1 MAVAFLEW
9 LEHLPFFVTTTMPRV
24 GRATVVS
31 VLVGVAIV
39 AGAMPH
45 VETQAQTPKRR
56 PASTVQQLMQ
66 AILFP
71 NANVI
76 FATESDDPAAVP
88 RDAKPSASTNPLAGL
103 YGGWQAVENSSLAL
117 LESADL
123 LDLSGRACASGTL
136 VPVDEPQ
143 WKAAVEAMREAAR
156 AAGAAARARS
166 QEQISE
172 ANGQLAE
179 SCSNCHRIYRRAQNH
194 CRR

>member
-1 MAVAFLEW
+1 MA
-9 LEHLPFFVTTTMPRV
+9 FFE
-24 GRATVVS
+24 RAKVVPS
-31 VLVGVAIV
+31 VLIGLVIVGGAI
-39 AGAMPH
+39 AR
-45 VETQAQTPKRR
+45 VETQGQIRARR

-88 RDAKPSASTNPLAGL
+88 RDAKPSTSTNPLAGL
-103 YGGWQAVENSSLAL
+103 FGGWQAVENSSLAL

-123 LDLSGRACASGTL
+123 LDLSGRTCANGAL
-136 VPVDEPQ
+136 VPVDESQ
-143 WKAAVEAMREAAR
+143 WKTAVEAMREAAR

-166 QEQISE
+166 REQISE

-179 SCSNCHRIYRRAQNH
+179 SCSGCHRMYRRTQNH

>member
-1 MAVAFLEW
+1 M
-9 LEHLPFFVTTTMPRV
+9 
-24 GRATVVS
+24 
-31 VLVGVAIV
+31 LVGLVIV
-39 AGAMPH
+39 AGAVTR
-45 VETQAQTPKRR
+45 VETQAQAQPSR

-76 FATESDDPAAVP
+76 FATESDDPATVP
-88 RDAKPSASTNPLAGL
+88 RDAKPSTSTNPLAGL

-123 LDLSGRACASGTL
+123 LNLSGRACANGAL
-136 VPVDEPQ
+136 VPVDESQ

-156 AAGAAARARS
+156 ASGAAARARS
-166 QEQISE
+166 REQISE

-179 SCSNCHRIYRRAQNH
+179 SCSGCHRIYRRAQNH

>member
-1 MAVAFLEW
+1 
-9 LEHLPFFVTTTMPRV
+9 MPRV
-24 GRATVVS
+24 ERAKVVPS
-31 VLVGVAIV
+31 ALVGVVIM
-39 AGAMPH
+39 AGAMAR
-45 VETQAQTPKRR
+45 VETQAQPPAPR

-123 LDLSGRACASGTL
+123 LNLRGRTCANGAL
-136 VPVDEPQ
+136 VPVDESQ
-143 WKAAVEAMREAAR
+143 WKAAVETMREAVR
-156 AAGAAARARS
+156 ASGAAARARS

-172 ANGQLAE
+172 ANGQLAD
-179 SCSNCHRIYRRAQNH
+179 SCSGCHRIYRRAQNH
-194 CRR
+194 CSR

>member
-1 MAVAFLEW
+1 MLLGIVIMAGVLA
-9 LEHLPFFVTTTMPRV
+9 
-24 GRATVVS
+24 RA
-31 VLVGVAIV
+31 
-39 AGAMPH
+39 
-45 VETQAQTPKRR
+45 ETQAQSRARR

-76 FATESDDPAAVP
+76 FAAESADPAAVP
-88 RDAKPSASTNPLAGL
+88 RDAKPSTSTNPLAGL
-103 YGGWQAVENSSLAL
+103 FGGWQAVENSSLAL

-123 LDLSGRACASGTL
+123 LDLSGRTCANGAP
-136 VPVDEPQ
+136 VPVKESQ

-156 AAGAAARARS
+156 ASGAAARARS

-179 SCSNCHRIYRRAQNH
+179 SCSGCHTIYRRAQNH

>member
-1 MAVAFLEW
+1 
-9 LEHLPFFVTTTMPRV
+9 MPRV
-24 GRATVVS
+24 ERPEVIFP
-31 VLVGVAIV
+31 VLVGAAIV
-39 AGAMPH
+39 AAAMAR
-45 VETQAQTPKRR
+45 VETQAQTPAPR

-76 FATESDDPAAVP
+76 FATESDDPATVP

-123 LDLSGRACASGTL
+123 LNVTGRACTNGAL
-136 VPVDEPQ
+136 VPVEEPQ
-143 WKAAVEAMREAAR
+143 WKAAVGAMRESAR
-156 AAGAAARARS
+156 ATLAAARARS

-172 ANGQLAE
+172 ANGRLAE
-179 SCSNCHRIYRRAQNH
+179 SCSGCHRTYRRAQNH

>member
-1 MAVAFLEW
+1 MA
-9 LEHLPFFVTTTMPRV
+9 RV
-24 GRATVVS
+24 D
-31 VLVGVAIV
+31 
-39 AGAMPH
+39 
-45 VETQAQTPKRR
+45 TQAQTPAPR

-88 RDAKPSASTNPLAGL
+88 RDARPSASTNPLSGL

-123 LDLSGRACASGTL
+123 LNLRGRACDNGRP
-136 VPVDEPQ
+136 VPVDESQ
-143 WKAAVEAMREAAR
+143 WKAAVEAMRVSAR
-156 AAGAAARARS
+156 ATAAAARTRS

-172 ANGQLAE
+172 ANAQLAE
-179 SCSNCHRIYRRAQNH
+179 SCSGCHRIYRRAKNH
-194 CRR
+194 CSR

>member
-1 MAVAFLEW
+1 
-9 LEHLPFFVTTTMPRV
+9 MPRV
-24 GRATVVS
+24 DRAKVARRA
-31 VLVGVAIV
+31 LVAAAIV
-39 AGAMPH
+39 AVAGAH
-45 VETQAQTPKRR
+45 AETQVQTRR

-76 FATESDDPAAVP
+76 FATESDDPSAVP
-88 RDAKPSASTNPLAGL
+88 RDAKPSTSTNPLAGL

-123 LDLSGRACASGTL
+123 LDLNGRTCANGTP
-136 VPVDEPQ
+136 VPVDESQ

-156 AAGAAARARS
+156 ASGAAARARS

-172 ANGQLAE
+172 ANGRLAE
-179 SCSNCHRIYRRAQNH
+179 SCSSCHRLYRRAQNH

>member
-1 MAVAFLEW
+1 
-9 LEHLPFFVTTTMPRV
+9 MPRV
-24 GRATVVS
+24 ERAKVVPS
-31 VLVGVAIV
+31 VLVGVLIM
-39 AGAMPH
+39 AGTMAR
-45 VETQAQTPKRR
+45 VETQAQTPAPR

-76 FATESDDPAAVP
+76 FAAEGDDPAAVP
-88 RDAKPSASTNPLAGL
+88 RDVKPSTSTNPLAGL

-123 LDLSGRACASGTL
+123 LNLSGRTCANGTL
-136 VPVDEPQ
+136 VPVDESQ
-143 WKAAVEAMREAAR
+143 WKAAVEAMRKAVR
-156 AAGAAARARS
+156 ASGAAARARS

-179 SCSNCHRIYRRAQNH
+179 SCSGCHRIYRRAQNH
-194 CRR
+194 CSR

>member
-1 MAVAFLEW
+1 MYSLRSMLAVARR
-9 LEHLPFFVTTTMPRV
+9 TMPRIA
-24 GRATVVS
+24 RAEVVRS
-31 VLVGVAIV
+31 VLAAVAIM
-39 AGAMPH
+39 AGAMAR
-45 VETQAQTPKRR
+45 VDTQAQARR
-56 PASTVQQLMQ
+56 PPSTVQQLMQ

-76 FATESDDPAAVP
+76 FAAQSEDPAALR
-88 RDAKPSASTNPLAGL
+88 RDAKPSASTNPLTGL

-123 LDLSGRACASGTL
+123 LNITGRSCANGAP

-143 WKAAVEAMREAAR
+143 WKAAVEAMRESAR
-156 AAGAAARARS
+156 ATLAASRARS

-179 SCSNCHRIYRRAQNH
+179 SCSGCHRTYRRAQHH